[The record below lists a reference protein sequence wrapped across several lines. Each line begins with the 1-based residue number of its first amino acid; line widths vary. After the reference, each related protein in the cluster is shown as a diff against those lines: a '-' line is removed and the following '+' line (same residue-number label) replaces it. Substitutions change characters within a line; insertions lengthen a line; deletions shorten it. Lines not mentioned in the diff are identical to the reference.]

1 MKYNEKLKEIRKYKN
16 MKMKYVAEKAGISQS
31 SLSYIE
37 SGTNAP
43 TIETLSNILS
53 VYEMTLSDFFNEN
66 QNAIVLSNE
75 LKELIDNTKGLTP
88 GQLSKLTEFLKT
100 LK

>member
-1 MKYNEKLKEIRKYKN
+1 MSYNEKLKMIRTNKKL
-16 MKMKYVAEKAGISQS
+16 KMKDVAEKAGISQS

-37 SGTNAP
+37 SGTNTP

-53 VYEMTLSDFFNEN
+53 VYGMTLSDFFNEN
-66 QNAIVLSNE
+66 PNAIVLSDE
-75 LKELIDNTKGLTP
+75 LKELIDNTKGLSP
-88 GQLSKLTEFLKT
+88 EQISKLTEFLKT